1 MPIKFFSFT
10 NDDHY
15 AYPMIESISENIN
28 HVNVPDR
35 DELLDGFVSADCS
48 VIDFDL
54 DETDKPQEEDFD
66 SEEEFVEAYKEWYSE
81 MEKDAKSGYFT
92 DFGYYD
98 VYERIFFIEYSEDL
112 EIDIEKWVQN
122 WIDYSMNGES
132 SLVLDLMK
140 DLDKEPGIK
149 FIFSTTVGDRY
160 EDDVPNTI
168 MYNNGKFIS
177 SEHPIGLDFITH
189 SVEGGGEDFLI
200 NFLGNTIIKYVKDGK
215 ISPGGKLMSSLLNIE
230 GLEDYV
236 KSQITPDEYYSLTKS
251 YKSHSILNRFR

>member
-28 HVNVPDR
+28 QVNVPDR
-35 DELLDGFVSADCS
+35 DELLDGFISADCS

-66 SEEEFVEAYKEWYSE
+66 SEEEFDEAYEEWYSE
-81 MEKDAKSGYFT
+81 MEKDAKSGYFS

-112 EIDIEKWVQN
+112 GIDIEKWVQN
-122 WIDYSMNGES
+122 WIDYAMGEGS

-160 EDDVPNTI
+160 EDESPNTI

-177 SEHPIGLDFITH
+177 SEQPIELGFITH
-189 SVEGGGEDFLI
+189 SGEGEGDFLI
-200 NFLGNTIIKYVKDGK
+200 NFIGDIIIKYVNDEK
-215 ISPGGKLMSSLLNIE
+215 ISSAGKFMASLLSIE
-230 GLEDYV
+230 GLEDYI
-236 KSQITPDEYYSLTKS
+236 KSQITPDEYYSLEKA